1 MSGLVINCSYP
12 AAGCL
17 KMRGGIVAGIFA
29 VCHCI
34 IWLIMYN
41 RYRSEVKQL
50 NELLSKTK
58 TS

>member
-1 MSGLVINCSYP
+1 
-12 AAGCL
+12 
-17 KMRGGIVAGIFA
+17 MRGGIVAGIFA